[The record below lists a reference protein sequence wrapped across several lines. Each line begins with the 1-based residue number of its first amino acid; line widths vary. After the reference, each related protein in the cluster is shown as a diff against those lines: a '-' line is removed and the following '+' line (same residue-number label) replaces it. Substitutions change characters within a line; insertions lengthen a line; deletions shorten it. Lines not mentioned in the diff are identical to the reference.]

1 MRIVLMT
8 CCILMLAL
16 PAKALEIAGVA
27 IPETITSD
35 DGTAMVLNGAGIR
48 SKFFVD
54 VYIAQL
60 YLEKAAATTKDVL
73 AADARKRMVMH
84 FLHDKVEKAK
94 LVEAWNDGFRNNTPA
109 DRMAAL
115 QQRIDQFNAMFADA
129 RKGDVIV
136 LDYIPSQG
144 TKVTIAGTEKGV
156 IPGKDFNDAMLLIW
170 LGDKPVTKDLR
181 AKLLAAGK

>member
-1 MRIVLMT
+1 MRIVLMI

-16 PAKALEIAGVA
+16 PAKAIEIAGVT
-27 IPETITSD
+27 IPETIAGD
-35 DGTAMVLNGAGIR
+35 DGTALVLNGAGVR
-48 SKFFVD
+48 SKFVFD

-60 YLEKAAATTKDVL
+60 YLEKAAAETKDVITP
-73 AADARKRMVMH
+73 DGHKRMVMH
-84 FLHDKVEKAK
+84 FLYDKVEKAS
-94 LVEAWNDGFRNNTPA
+94 LVEAWSDGFNNNTPA
-109 DRMAAL
+109 DRLTAL
-115 QQRIDQFNAMFADA
+115 QQRIDQFNAMFTDA
-129 RKGDVIV
+129 KKGDVIV
-136 LDYIPSQG
+136 LDYTPNQG